1 MSEKKVADLTL
12 VDIIERMLH
21 FAMCQESADTSDYIS
36 GYNDGVSDALTEM
49 RRDMEALTE
58 AEFVAKYEEISLEKG
73 DEMFLLGE
81 DDPKGQYVQGYC
93 STIEDILNFINPAK
107 LYDEMMMLREGIV
120 PSGELGEDF
129 FDEIFGEEEW

>member
-12 VDIIERMLH
+12 MDITERMLH
-21 FAMCQESADTSDYIS
+21 FALRNDIADVAGYAS
-36 GYNDGVSDALTEM
+36 YNDGVSDALTEM
-49 RRDMEALTE
+49 RRDMQVMTE
-58 AEFVAKYEEISLEKG
+58 AEFAAEYEGISLEKG
-73 DEMFLLGE
+73 DEMFALDE
-81 DDPKGQYVQGYC
+81 DEPRAQYIQGYC
-93 STIEDILNFINPAK
+93 STVEDILNFINPAK